1 VTGQAGQAS
10 QAARAVAV
18 NLLGLV
24 EHPELGDT
32 PYRVS
37 GDGRPYVPAGD
48 GGIVL
53 GLRLGDS
60 SFGRDAD
67 HAAPGACLVHPDPAA
82 RHALTIYSCI
92 GNQVTVRTG
101 QAAGARG
108 VVIGKRGELGR
119 VVVSFDQQDLERMRP
134 ADQIAVRTC
143 GQGWRPP
150 GFPAGVTLLN
160 TDPAALRSLPIT
172 SDGMRVTAGVRAVV
186 PSKLAGNGIGRPAV
200 GWDLDLQLGGPA
212 AVGRDGPGATGA
224 RADPS
229 AAADEDVLLG
239 DLVAVCDLDARF
251 NLGYRRG
258 WLTVGVIVHGASPLP
273 GHGPGI
279 TPILTGP
286 AEVLQAAPDRAGHV
300 GLTESVVRLLTVAEF
315 LRQRRP
321 TAACRKQV

>member
-1 VTGQAGQAS
+1 VTGQASPAS
-10 QAARAVAV
+10 QDLRAVAV

-37 GDGRPYVPAGD
+37 ADGRPYVPAGD

-53 GLRLGDS
+53 GLRLGES

-92 GNQVTVRTG
+92 GNQATVRTG

-119 VVVSFDQQDLERMRP
+119 VVTSFDQHDLARMRP
-134 ADQIAVRTC
+134 SDQVAVRTC

-150 GFPAGVTLLN
+150 GFPSEVTLLN
-160 TDPAALRSLPIT
+160 TDPAALRQLPVNV
-172 SDGMRVTAGVRAVV
+172 SGDGAGVTAGVRAVV

-200 GWDLDLQLGGPA
+200 GWDLDLQLAAPA
-212 AVGRDGPGATGA
+212 AGGG
-224 RADPS
+224 RADPG
-229 AAADEDVLLG
+229 EDVLLG
-239 DLVAVCDLDARF
+239 DLVAVSDLDARF

-258 WLTVGVIVHGASPLP
+258 WLTVGVIVHGGSPLP

-286 AEVLQAAPDRAGHV
+286 AEALRAAPDRAGHA
-300 GLTESVVRLLTVAEF
+300 GLTEAVVRLLTVAE
-315 LRQRRP
+315 L
-321 TAACRKQV
+321 

>member
-1 VTGQAGQAS
+1 MTGQATRDV
-10 QAARAVAV
+10 RAVTV

-37 GDGRPYVPAGD
+37 ADGRPYVPAGD

-53 GLRLGDS
+53 GLRLGES
-60 SFGRDAD
+60 TSGRDAD

-92 GNQVTVRTG
+92 GNQATVRTG

-119 VVVSFDQQDLERMRP
+119 VVASFDQHDLARMRP
-134 ADQIAVRTC
+134 SDQVAVRTC

-150 GFPAGVTLLN
+150 GFPSEVTLLN
-160 TDPAALRSLPIT
+160 TDPAALRQLPVNV
-172 SDGMRVTAGVRAVV
+172 SGDGAGVTAGVRAVV

-200 GWDLDLQLGGPA
+200 GWDLDLQLG
-212 AVGRDGPGATGA
+212 
-224 RADPS
+224 
-229 AAADEDVLLG
+229 ADEDVLLG
-239 DLVAVCDLDARF
+239 DLVAVADLDARF

-286 AEVLQAAPDRAGHV
+286 AEVLRAAPDPAGHV
-300 GLTESVVRLLTVAEF
+300 GLTEAVVRLLTVAELQ
-315 LRQRRP
+315 LRRRA

>member
-1 VTGQAGQAS
+1 MTGQATRDVRDFGT
-10 QAARAVAV
+10 VTV

-37 GDGRPYVPAGD
+37 ADGRPYVPAGD

-200 GWDLDLQLGGPA
+200 GWDLDLQLG
-212 AVGRDGPGATGA
+212 
-224 RADPS
+224 
-229 AAADEDVLLG
+229 ADEDVLLG
-239 DLVAVCDLDARF
+239 DLVAVADLDARF

-258 WLTVGVIVHGASPLP
+258 WLTVGVIVHGSSPLP

-286 AEVLQAAPDRAGHV
+286 AEVLRSAADPAGHV
-300 GLTESVVRLLTVAEF
+300 GLTEAVVRLLTVAELQ
-315 LRQRRP
+315 LRRRA

>member
-1 VTGQAGQAS
+1 MTGHPGQS
-10 QAARAVAV
+10 GQAVAV

-24 EHPELGDT
+24 EHPELGET

-37 GDGRPYVPAGD
+37 ADGRPYVPAGD

-53 GLRLGDS
+53 GLRLGES

-92 GNQVTVRTG
+92 GNQATVRTG

-108 VVIGKRGELGR
+108 VVVGKRGELGR
-119 VVVSFDQQDLERMRP
+119 VVVSFDQQDLARMRP
-134 ADQIAVRTC
+134 SDQVAVRTC

-150 GFPAGVTLLN
+150 GFPSGVTLLN
-160 TDPAALRSLPIT
+160 TDPAALWRLPVT
-172 SDGMRVTAGVRAVV
+172 VAGDGASVTAGVRAVV

-212 AVGRDGPGATGA
+212 AAGRPAGPGA
-224 RADPS
+224 
-229 AAADEDVLLG
+229 AADDDVLLG

-273 GHGPGI
+273 GHGPGL

-286 AEVLQAAPDRAGHV
+286 AEVLRAAPDRAGHV
-300 GLTESVVRLLTVAEF
+300 GLTEAVVRLLTVAQ
-315 LRQRRP
+315 L
-321 TAACRKQV
+321 

>member
-1 VTGQAGQAS
+1 MTGQATRNV
-10 QAARAVAV
+10 RAVTV

-37 GDGRPYVPAGD
+37 ADGRPYVPAGD

-53 GLRLGDS
+53 GLRLGES
-60 SFGRDAD
+60 TSGRDAD

-92 GNQVTVRTG
+92 GNQATVRTG

-108 VVIGKRGELGR
+108 IVIGNRGELGR
-119 VVVSFDQQDLERMRP
+119 VVVSFDQHDLARMRP
-134 ADQIAVRTC
+134 SDQVAVRTC

-150 GFPAGVTLLN
+150 GFPSEVTLLN
-160 TDPAALRSLPIT
+160 TDPAALRQLPVNV
-172 SDGMRVTAGVRAVV
+172 SGDGASVTAGVRAVV
-186 PSKLAGNGIGRPAV
+186 PSRLAGNGIGRPAV
-200 GWDLDLQLGGPA
+200 GWDLDLQLG
-212 AVGRDGPGATGA
+212 
-224 RADPS
+224 
-229 AAADEDVLLG
+229 ADEDVLLG
-239 DLVAVCDLDARF
+239 DLVAVADLDARF

-286 AEVLQAAPDRAGHV
+286 AEVLRSAADPAGHV
-300 GLTESVVRLLTVAEF
+300 GLTETVVRLLTVAELQ
-315 LRQRRP
+315 LRRRA

>member
-1 VTGQAGQAS
+1 VTGQASPASPAS
-10 QAARAVAV
+10 QDLRAVAV

-37 GDGRPYVPAGD
+37 ADGRPYVPAGD

-53 GLRLGDS
+53 GLRLGES

-92 GNQVTVRTG
+92 GNQATVRTG

-119 VVVSFDQQDLERMRP
+119 VVVSFDQQDLARMRP
-134 ADQIAVRTC
+134 SDQVAVRTC

-150 GFPAGVTLLN
+150 GFPAAVTLLN
-160 TDPAALRSLPIT
+160 TDPAALRRLPVT
-172 SDGMRVTAGVRAVV
+172 VGGDGAYVTAGVRAVV

-200 GWDLDLQLGGPA
+200 GWDLDLQLAAPA
-212 AVGRDGPGATGA
+212 AGGG
-224 RADPS
+224 RADPG
-229 AAADEDVLLG
+229 AAPGEDVLLG
-239 DLVAVCDLDARF
+239 DLVAVSDLDARF

-258 WLTVGVIVHGASPLP
+258 WLTVGVIVHGGSPLP

-286 AEVLQAAPDRAGHV
+286 AEALRAAPDRAGHA
-300 GLTESVVRLLTVAEF
+300 GLTEAVVRLLTVAE
-315 LRQRRP
+315 L
-321 TAACRKQV
+321 

>member
-1 VTGQAGQAS
+1 MTGQATRDV
-10 QAARAVAV
+10 RAVTV

-37 GDGRPYVPAGD
+37 ADGRPYVPAGD

-53 GLRLGDS
+53 GLRLGES
-60 SFGRDAD
+60 TSGRDAD

-92 GNQVTVRTG
+92 GNQATVRTG

-119 VVVSFDQQDLERMRP
+119 VVVSFDQHDLARMRP
-134 ADQIAVRTC
+134 SDQVAVRTW

-150 GFPAGVTLLN
+150 GFPSEVTLLN
-160 TDPAALRSLPIT
+160 TDPAALRQLPVNV
-172 SDGMRVTAGVRAVV
+172 SGDGAGVTAGVRAVV

-200 GWDLDLQLGGPA
+200 GWDLDLQLG
-212 AVGRDGPGATGA
+212 
-224 RADPS
+224 
-229 AAADEDVLLG
+229 ADEDVLLG
-239 DLVAVCDLDARF
+239 DLVAVADLDARF

-286 AEVLQAAPDRAGHV
+286 AEVLRAAPDPVGHV
-300 GLTESVVRLLTVAEF
+300 GLTEAVVRLLTVAELQ
-315 LRQRRP
+315 LRRRA

>member
-1 VTGQAGQAS
+1 MTGQATRNV
-10 QAARAVAV
+10 RAVTV

-37 GDGRPYVPAGD
+37 ADGRPYVPAGD

-53 GLRLGDS
+53 GLRLGES
-60 SFGRDAD
+60 TSGRDAD
-67 HAAPGACLVHPDPAA
+67 HAAPGACLVHLDPAA

-92 GNQVTVRTG
+92 GNQATVRTG

-108 VVIGKRGELGR
+108 IVIGKRGELGR
-119 VVVSFDQQDLERMRP
+119 VVVSFDQHDLARMRP
-134 ADQIAVRTC
+134 SDQVAVRTC

-150 GFPAGVTLLN
+150 GFPSEVTLLN
-160 TDPAALRSLPIT
+160 TDPAALRQLPVNV
-172 SDGMRVTAGVRAVV
+172 SGDGASVTAGVRAVV
-186 PSKLAGNGIGRPAV
+186 PSRLAGNGIGRPAV
-200 GWDLDLQLGGPA
+200 GWDLDLQLG
-212 AVGRDGPGATGA
+212 
-224 RADPS
+224 
-229 AAADEDVLLG
+229 ADEDVLLG
-239 DLVAVCDLDARF
+239 DLVAVADLDARF

-286 AEVLQAAPDRAGHV
+286 AEVLRSAADPAGHV
-300 GLTESVVRLLTVAEF
+300 GLTEAVVRLLTVAELQ
-315 LRQRRP
+315 LRRRA

>member
-1 VTGQAGQAS
+1 VTGQAS
-10 QAARAVAV
+10 QDVRAVAV

-37 GDGRPYVPAGD
+37 ADGRPYVPAGD

-53 GLRLGDS
+53 GLRLGES

-92 GNQVTVRTG
+92 GNQATVRTG

-108 VVIGKRGELGR
+108 VVVGKRGELGR
-119 VVVSFDQQDLERMRP
+119 VVVSFDQQDLARMRP
-134 ADQIAVRTC
+134 SDQVTVRTC

-150 GFPAGVTLLN
+150 GFPSGVTLLN
-160 TDPAALRSLPIT
+160 TDPAALRWLPVTVGADGT
-172 SDGMRVTAGVRAVV
+172 SVTAGVRAVV

-200 GWDLDLQLGGPA
+200 GWDLDLQLRGPA
-212 AVGRDGPGATGA
+212 AGDGRADPGAT
-224 RADPS
+224 
-229 AAADEDVLLG
+229 ADEDVLLG
-239 DLVAVCDLDARF
+239 DLVAVSDLDARF

-286 AEVLQAAPDRAGHV
+286 AEVLRVAPDRAGHA
-300 GLTESVVRLLTVAEF
+300 GLTEAVVRLLTIAES
-315 LRQRRP
+315 
-321 TAACRKQV
+321 